1 MTVTLN
7 YGENKVE
14 FPNDP
19 HWYGISITKTD
30 DSGSKKPIEGAVFG
44 IYTNRSVR
52 KIVS

>member
-30 DSGSKKPIEGAVFG
+30 DSGSKKPIRGAV
-44 IYTNRSVR
+44 I
-52 KIVS
+52 